1 MTNGLEFGISLFNFL
16 LLCFILKSIV
26 YDAVKKS
33 AQQRSEMAQKR
44 IGEAEEIYQAAKTN
58 LDKYRKLTE
67 SLEQEKKQIQADAEH
82 DAQVAREEIA
92 AQAEREAKNTEMRAR
107 REAGAESGAAVSR
120 IRADIAE
127 AAIKRAGELL
137 KSSLDEASEQNI
149 IENFLVKVGAEH
161 AK

>member
-1 MTNGLEFGISLFNFL
+1 MTNGLEFGIGLFNFL
-16 LLCFILKSIV
+16 LLCLILKPIV
-26 YDAVKKS
+26 YDSVKKS
-33 AQQRSEMAQKR
+33 AQQRSELAQKR

-92 AQAEREAKNTEMRAR
+92 AQAEREAKSTEMRAR